1 MILDYCVIGHIA
13 PTTPKIVD
21 YDNGSS
27 VALAIIV
34 RSVRSAKCR
43 SPRNHLVRFRGLFQ
57 DVRHELCR
65 RFGFIQTMYWH
76 HSGEPA

>member
-34 RSVRSAKCR
+34 RSVRSVKMQK
-43 SPRNHLVRFRGLFQ
+43 SLEP
-57 DVRHELCR
+57 
-65 RFGFIQTMYWH
+65 
-76 HSGEPA
+76 SGAVPGTFSGCPA